1 MGKYQFSYEE
11 KITIIRE
18 HEEKHKTLKAICEEY
33 DISKSYLCYILKDY
47 RENGKESLKKTK
59 YYSAEYKLKIIKR
72 HFEDGISVADLT
84 RETGIQYR
92 MLKQWFTDY
101 QRHGEEGLSTR
112 KRGRPRRPQPNTP
125 EEKIRQLEMENEVLR
140 TFQKECERWGCKELR
155 YKVIHRFKDR
165 FTVGELCKLLN
176 RCPQKMST

>member
-18 HEEKHKTLKAICEEY
+18 HEENHKTLKAICEEY
-33 DISKSYLCYILKDY
+33 DISISYLCYFLRDY
-47 RENGKESLKKTK
+47 RQNGKESLKNTK
-59 YYSAEYKLKIIKR
+59 YYSAEYKLKVIKR

-92 MLKQWFTDY
+92 MLKQWFQDY
-101 QRHGEEGLSTR
+101 QKRGEEGLSTR
-112 KRGRPRRPQPNTP
+112 KRGRPRKPKPNTP

-140 TFQKECERWGCKELR
+140 AFREECERWDAKNSGTK
-155 YKVIHRFKDR
+155 
-165 FTVGELCKLLN
+165 
-176 RCPQKMST
+176 

>member
-18 HEEKHKTLKAICEEY
+18 HEENHKTLKAICEEY
-33 DISKSYLCYILKDY
+33 DISKSHLCRILSDY
-47 RENGKESLKKTK
+47 RQNGKESLKNTK
-59 YYSAEYKLKIIKR
+59 YYSSEYKLKVIKR

-92 MLKQWFTDY
+92 MLKQWFSDY
-101 QRHGEEGLSTR
+101 QHRGEEGLSTR
-112 KRGRPRRPQPNTP
+112 RRGRPKKTQPNTP

-140 TFQKECERWGCKELR
+140 SFLEECERWDANNSDTK
-155 YKVIHRFKDR
+155 
-165 FTVGELCKLLN
+165 
-176 RCPQKMST
+176 